1 MLPATVTVAVP
12 QPKIVLAARLPP
24 SRNKSLV
31 VFVNYI
37 LVNKYFQSGFNR
49 TRFREGYVEMGML
62 SHVYYVKSPKP
73 LFALSTLQKK
83 KKIH

>member
-24 SRNKSLV
+24 SRN
-31 VFVNYI
+31 FVNYI

-49 TRFREGYVEMGML
+49 TRFREGYVEMGVL

-83 KKIH
+83 KYI

>member
-73 LFALSTLQKK
+73 VCLGHIAKQKK
-83 KKIH
+83 YFK